1 MTRTLGSGVIRDYRT
16 VKSLYSPFRGE
27 FDPLV
32 FGTDTYGLLSTH
44 PCPQSDVPPD
54 SKFWFKDPLLA
65 SYLRKENNA
74 KTPEST
80 PICFS

>member
-1 MTRTLGSGVIRDYRT
+1 MTRTLESGVIRDYRT
-16 VKSLYSPFRGE
+16 VKSLYSPFQGE

-54 SKFWFKDPLLA
+54 WK
-65 SYLRKENNA
+65 
-74 KTPEST
+74 
-80 PICFS
+80 C